1 MKKRKLDPRKLTL
14 GQLLS
19 QVCRLTGDRLRV
31 KMEEIG
37 LHKGQGFILF
47 HLWHHDG
54 IPQNVI
60 AHALHVSPATM
71 TNTLQRMERD
81 GWITRERDSEDQRIV
96 RVHITE
102 KAKAMREE
110 AREAFRDLEKEVT
123 SVLTK
128 DERKTLQGLLE
139 KLHEHLAPEGHPHRH
154 PPFHGGQCHGH
165 HGKDE
170 R

>member
-1 MKKRKLDPRKLTL
+1 MKEPKQDPRNLTL
-14 GQLLS
+14 GQLLL

-54 IPQNVI
+54 IAQNVI
-60 AHALHVSPATM
+60 AHALHVSAATVTSM
-71 TNTLQRMERD
+71 LQRMERD

-128 DERKTLQGLLE
+128 EERKTLQELLE
-139 KLHEHLAPEGHPHRH
+139 KLHGHLTPEGDPHRH

-165 HGKDE
+165 RRKDE
-170 R
+170 T

>member
-1 MKKRKLDPRKLTL
+1 MPKREHDPRELTL
-14 GQLLS
+14 GQLLM
-19 QVCRLTGDRLRV
+19 QVSRLTGDRLRV
-31 KMEEIG
+31 RMEEIG

-60 AHALHVSPATM
+60 AQARHVSPATVTSM
-71 TNTLQRMERD
+71 LQRMERD
-81 GWITRERDSEDQRIV
+81 GWIERQRDPDDQRIV
-96 RVHITE
+96 RVHLTE

-110 AREAFRDLEKEVT
+110 AREAFRNLEKEVT

-128 DERKTLQGLLE
+128 EERKTLQELLI
-139 KLHEHLAPEGHPHRH
+139 KLHEHLAPEGHPPCHT
-154 PPFHGGQCHGH
+154 PFHGGHCRRG
-165 HGKDE
+165 E

>member
-1 MKKRKLDPRKLTL
+1 MKETKHDPHKLSL

-47 HLWHHDG
+47 HLWRHDG

-60 AHALHVSPATM
+60 AQVRHVSPATVTSM
-71 TNTLQRMERD
+71 LQRMERD
-81 GWITRERDSEDQRIV
+81 GWITRQRDPDDQRIV
-96 RVHITE
+96 RVHLTD
-102 KAKAMREE
+102 KAKALHDEMQ
-110 AREAFRDLEKEVT
+110 ASFRDLEKEVT

-128 DERKTLQGLLE
+128 DERETLRELLV
-139 KLHEHLAPEGHPHRH
+139 KLHEHLALEGDR
-154 PPFHGGQCHGH
+154 HGH
-165 HGKDE
+165 GHRRKDGT
-170 R
+170 

>member
-1 MKKRKLDPRKLTL
+1 MKEPKQDPHKLTL
-14 GQLLS
+14 GQLLL

-54 IPQNVI
+54 IAQNVI
-60 AHALHVSPATM
+60 AHARHVSPATVTSM
-71 TNTLQRMERD
+71 LQRMERD
-81 GWITRERDSEDQRIV
+81 GWITRERDLEDQRIV

-110 AREAFRDLEKEVT
+110 ARNAFRDLEKEVT

-128 DERKTLQGLLE
+128 DERKTLQRLLE
-139 KLHEHLAPEGHPHRH
+139 KLHEHLAEGHPHRH
-154 PPFHGGQCHGH
+154 PPFHGDHSR
-165 HGKDE
+165 KDVT
-170 R
+170 

>member
-1 MKKRKLDPRKLTL
+1 MQQSEHDPRKLTL

-54 IPQNVI
+54 IAQNVI

-81 GWITRERDSEDQRIV
+81 GWITRQRDSEDQRIV
-96 RVHITE
+96 RVHLTE
-102 KAKAMREE
+102 KAKALHEE
-110 AREAFRDLEKEVT
+110 VRASFRDLEREVT

-128 DERKTLQGLLE
+128 DERETLRELLV
-139 KLHEHLAPEGHPHRH
+139 KLHEHLAPEGDPHYH
-154 PPFHGGQCHGH
+154 GPFHGGQCHGH

-170 R
+170 T

>member
-1 MKKRKLDPRKLTL
+1 MPKRKHDPRKLTL

-31 KMEEIG
+31 KMEGIG

-54 IPQNVI
+54 IAQNVI
-60 AHALHVSPATM
+60 AHALHVSPATVTSM
-71 TNTLQRMERD
+71 LQRMERD
-81 GWITRERDSEDQRIV
+81 GWITRARDPEDQRVV
-96 RVHITE
+96 RVHLTE
-102 KAKAMREE
+102 KAKALHEE
-110 AREAFRDLEKEVT
+110 VRASFRNLEKEVT

-128 DERKTLQGLLE
+128 DERKALQELLV
-139 KLHEHLAPEGHPHRH
+139 KLHEHLAPEGHPPCHT
-154 PPFHGGQCHGH
+154 PFHGGHCRRE
-165 HGKDE
+165 K

>member
-1 MKKRKLDPRKLTL
+1 MSKREQDPRKLTL

-54 IPQNVI
+54 IPQNMI
-60 AHALHVSPATM
+60 AQARHVSPATVTSM
-71 TNTLQRMERD
+71 LQRMERD
-81 GWITRERDSEDQRIV
+81 GWITRERDADDQRIV
-96 RVHITE
+96 RVHLTE
-102 KAKAMREE
+102 KAKALHEE
-110 AREAFRDLEKEVT
+110 VQASFRDLEKEVT

-128 DERKTLQGLLE
+128 DERETLQELLI
-139 KLHEHLAPEGHPHRH
+139 KLHEHLAPEGNLHRH
-154 PPFHGGQCHGH
+154 GPFHGGGCHGH
-165 HGKDE
+165 GRRE
-170 R
+170 QR

>member
-1 MKKRKLDPRKLTL
+1 MSKREQDPRKLTL

-37 LHKGQGFILF
+37 LHKGQGFVLF

-60 AHALHVSPATM
+60 AHALRVSPATV
-71 TNTLQRMERD
+71 TNTLKRMERD
-81 GWITRERDSEDQRIV
+81 GWIERRRDPDDQRIV
-96 RVHITE
+96 RVYLTE

-110 AREAFRDLEKEVT
+110 AREAFRDLEREVT

-139 KLHEHLAPEGHPHRH
+139 KLHEHLAPEGHPHHH

-165 HGKDE
+165 RRKDE
-170 R
+170 T

>member
-1 MKKRKLDPRKLTL
+1 MKEHRHDPQKLSL
-14 GQLLS
+14 GHLLS
-19 QVCRLTGDRLRV
+19 RVCRLTGDRVRV

-60 AHALHVSPATM
+60 AHGLHLSPATV

-81 GWITRERDSEDQRIV
+81 GWITRERGADDQRIV
-96 RVHITE
+96 RVHLTDR
-102 KAKAMREE
+102 AKALHEE
-110 AREAFRDLEKEVT
+110 VRASFRDLEREVT

-128 DERKTLQGLLE
+128 DERETLRELLV
-139 KLHEHLAPEGHPHRH
+139 KLHEHLAPEGDPHHH
-154 PPFHGGQCHGH
+154 PPCHGH
-165 HGKDE
+165 RRKDE
-170 R
+170 T